1 MNKKPDALLLLAI
14 VFGLGVL
21 ASALT
26 HGGNDQ
32 RADQARIAVS
42 AGVESL
48 PARQ

>member
-32 RADQARIAVS
+32 RADQSHIAVT
-42 AGVESL
+42 AGAQSVS
-48 PARQ
+48 ARQ